1 MKIAFLGVAALAT
14 LALFPACA
22 VDTAPDSGIP
32 GEEEPADVGKAD
44 GLSSDNWTYYSARP
58 DYRKCMW
65 PMCGG
70 VFVKRVNQPQTKCA
84 DGKWAKECYVA
95 DLDWSALALSE
106 AEEGEADSLARSGQ
120 VVLRGSIG
128 KVNQKTLSY
137 AVFKVSEGWRSA
149 TQNEPSGIFY
159 RAESSGIVCIT
170 FPCPVVEA
178 TRLNR
183 NLKPTATYAGVDLTP
198 SGATEEQ
205 LNAGWQELNEN
216 GVIVAA
222 KIEKVTGPAGSMD
235 GLSASQFYTKI
246 SAAKANPCFTSGC
259 SGQICSDTD
268 VMSTCEW
275 KPEYACYKQYG
286 KCELQAGGKCGWTKT
301 DELAACLAN
310 P

>member
-1 MKIAFLGVAALAT
+1 MKTAFLGAAALAT
-14 LALFPACA
+14 LLLFPACA
-22 VDTAPDSGIP
+22 ANTAPEP
-32 GEEEPADVGKAD
+32 GAPNEEESTDLGKAD

-70 VFVKRVNQPQTKCA
+70 VFVKRVNQPKTKCA

-106 AEEGEADSLARSGQ
+106 AEEGEADSGARSGQ

-128 KVNQKTLSY
+128 KTTQNKMTY
-137 AVFKVSEGWRSA
+137 AVFKATEGWRAATESA
-149 TQNEPSGIFY
+149 PSGIFY

-198 SGATEEQ
+198 SGATQDQ
-205 LNAGWQELNEN
+205 LDAGWQALSEN
-216 GVIVAA
+216 GLLVAA
-222 KIEKVTGPAGSMD
+222 SIEKVTGPAGTMD

-246 SAAKANPCFTSGC
+246 TAGKANPCFTSGC
-259 SGQICSDTD
+259 SGQICSDQD

-275 KPEYACYKQYG
+275 KPEYACYKQFG
-286 KCELQAGGKCGWTKT
+286 TCELQAGGKCGWTQT
-301 DELAACLAN
+301 QDLQSCLAN